1 MPHCVLDCSRT
12 IEKHA
17 RIADIIQRVHDAAEG
32 TGLFHKGTIKV
43 RVHVYDHYAVG
54 GATDDFVHTIAY
66 IIGGRTEE
74 QRADLSRQILLALK
88 ALLPTVRSLTVDIR
102 EINRATYSDRSTA

>member
-17 RIADIIQRVHDAAEG
+17 KIADIIQRVHDAAEG

-66 IIGGRTEE
+66 IMAGRTEE
-74 QRADLSRQILLALK
+74 QRADLSKQILMALK
-88 ALLPTVRSLTVDIR
+88 ALLPRVRTLTVDIR
-102 EINRATYSDRSTA
+102 EINRATYSDRTTA